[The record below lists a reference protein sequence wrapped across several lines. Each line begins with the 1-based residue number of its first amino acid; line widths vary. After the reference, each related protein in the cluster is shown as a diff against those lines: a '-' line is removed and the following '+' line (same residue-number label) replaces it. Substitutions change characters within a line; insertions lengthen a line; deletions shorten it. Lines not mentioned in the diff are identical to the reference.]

1 MSRVLVNKARS
12 CPFVC
17 RISIKG
23 QHTLLRKS
31 FSLHLHHNHVDNRRV
46 NCCGSW
52 AVILCKLL
60 TRNHQRYLPIPT
72 GRLLWSEISQFLA
85 KLGPQSP
92 HLYRMLELADP
103 NADAIWF
110 EGRTWNYRA
119 MKQQVDELALGFHE
133 LGVKNGDIVAVFMA
147 NSPEMAFTVL
157 HSPNWARHLH

>member
-1 MSRVLVNKARS
+1 MSTIAAS
-12 CPFVC
+12 TAAAA
-17 RISIKG
+17 G
-23 QHTLLRKS
+23 LLYYANS
-31 FSLHLHHNHVDNRRV
+31 SLGITKD
-46 NCCGSW
+46 
-52 AVILCKLL
+52 
-60 TRNHQRYLPIPT
+60 
-72 GRLLWSEISQFLA
+72 ISQYRLDASFGARYPQYLA

-147 NSPEMAFTVL
+147 NSRKWHSRFL